1 MSYLQRRGG
10 GVYYFRIAVPLSA
23 RTAIGRR
30 EICFSLE
37 TRNRTE
43 ARLKS
48 LPHIERYLLEFQ
60 QAGRSPVQ
68 PSPVVKAEPLR
79 AGVTLLDVAE
89 RYLLERK
96 LGHGSEKNLKTV
108 ISRFIEIIGNK
119 DIRLYTKKDI
129 IAFKDTLARYPWRV
143 PDEDKGLSV
152 EKIIKKHAKSRKIA
166 PKTIN
171 DNYIGFIRVLFNY
184 AVINDHCVNNP
195 AIGVRMLN
203 GEDKKD
209 VKRLPFTAG
218 QIQQNIL
225 ESDLF
230 RVKQNDR
237 KMEYRWL
244 ILLGIY
250 TGARVEEL
258 ACLRM
263 EDIGVEDD
271 IPFIIIQ
278 PYKDH
283 SLKTACSRR
292 RVPIHPRLMREFG
305 LNEYLKERRHE
316 KFLFPLMNDEKQKVV
331 SKNFTAWF
339 SRWLDKAGLSDPRL
353 CFHSFR
359 HTFKSFGR
367 SSGVEAG
374 LLDALQ
380 GHAMRSVAMDY
391 GRDAYGSPY
400 PLKTLYEGLLK
411 IDELN
416 KLQPPR

>member
-1 MSYLQRRGG
+1 MNYVQRRGG
-10 GVYYFRIAVPLSA
+10 GVYYLRIAVPLSA
-23 RTAIGRR
+23 RTVIGRR

-68 PSPVVKAEPLR
+68 PVPVVKAEPLR

-96 LGHGSEKNLKTV
+96 LGHGSEKNLRTV

-119 DIRLYTKKDI
+119 DVRLYTKKDI

-143 PDEDKGLSV
+143 PDKDKKLSV
-152 EKIIKKHAKSRKIA
+152 ERIIKKHAKSRKIA

-171 DNYIGFIRVLFNY
+171 DNYLAFIRVLFNY

-195 AIGVRMLN
+195 AIGIRMLS
-203 GEDKKD
+203 GEDKD
-209 VKRLPFTAG
+209 VKRLPFTVE

-230 RVKQNDR
+230 RVKQDKR
-237 KMEYRWL
+237 KTEYRFL
-244 ILLGIY
+244 ILLGIF
-250 TGARVEEL
+250 TGARVDEL

-263 EDIGVEDD
+263 ADIGVEND

-305 LNEYLKERRHE
+305 LSEYIESRKRE
-316 KFLFPLMNDEKQKVV
+316 KFLFPLMNDGKQKVV
-331 SKNFTAWF
+331 SKPFTAWF
-339 SRWLDKAGLSDPRL
+339 SRWLDKGGLSDPRL
-353 CFHSFR
+353 CFHSLR
-359 HTFKSFGR
+359 HSFKSFGR
-367 SSGVEAG
+367 SSG
-374 LLDALQ
+374 LDSAILDCLQ
-380 GHAMRSVAMDY
+380 GHTTRSVAMDY

-400 PLKTLYEGLLK
+400 PLKVLYEELLK
-411 IDELN
+411 IESLN
-416 KLQPPR
+416 RLGQD